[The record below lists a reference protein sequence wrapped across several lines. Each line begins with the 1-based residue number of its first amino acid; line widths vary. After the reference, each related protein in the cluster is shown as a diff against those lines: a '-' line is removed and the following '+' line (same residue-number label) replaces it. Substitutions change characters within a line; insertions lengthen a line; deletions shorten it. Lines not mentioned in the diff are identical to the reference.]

1 MDTDSFI
8 AYIKTYHTAEDVETR
23 YKDTVEDVDTRFDT
37 LNYELNRPLLKK
49 NNKKKKKKKIGAME
63 DGLDGKL

>member
-37 LNYELNRPLLKK
+37 LNYELNRPLLKQK
-49 NNKKKKKKKIGAME
+49 YKKRKKKKIGAME